1 MKSKPID
8 IRRRLSTS
16 KDDLRDLSYLIAIS
30 PDMRL
35 LWFNVMVIALIIEE
49 QPFYSA
55 YQIYVLL
62 QLITRIIVT
71 NPQKV

>member
-35 LWFNVMVIALIIEE
+35 LWFHVMVIAINYWGATLLFCISNLRTA
-49 QPFYSA
+49 PA
-55 YQIYVLL
+55 YH
-62 QLITRIIVT
+62 
-71 NPQKV
+71 

>member
-16 KDDLRDLSYLIAIS
+16 KDDLRDLSCLIAIS

-35 LWFNVMVIALIIEE
+35 LWFYVMVIAIN
-49 QPFYSA
+49 Y
-55 YQIYVLL
+55 
-62 QLITRIIVT
+62 
-71 NPQKV
+71 